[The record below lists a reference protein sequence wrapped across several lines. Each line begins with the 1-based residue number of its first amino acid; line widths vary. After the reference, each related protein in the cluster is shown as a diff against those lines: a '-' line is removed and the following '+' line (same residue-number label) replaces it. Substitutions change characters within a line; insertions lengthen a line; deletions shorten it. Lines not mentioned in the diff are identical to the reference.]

1 MSGPDSAEPQDSAV
15 VSVRIETWAAGGRG
29 LARVGGRVWMI
40 DGAVPDD
47 VVRARIRRDHGRWV
61 EGEVV
66 SIAEPSTSRR
76 APPCAIQAICGGCPM
91 MPVEERLQRA
101 AKRRIVQDA
110 LERIGRLEAIDVEA
124 CVASPRAVGY
134 RNKLELTLGLDATGR
149 RVLGYHVA
157 GHPGRIVDVPRCPIG
172 DPALDAAL
180 GAVRGALLEGEAT
193 SDPALANPREPV
205 RAVLRVSASSGE
217 ILVALRTAPGPF
229 PSAARLA
236 HGIAGELTRLAGVV
250 RIHAVPGRR
259 GGARVETLWG
269 RPSIEEAVLGTTFRV
284 PAGAFLQV
292 NAEAFALL
300 GAHVIEGCGGAGT
313 ALELYGGIGAT
324 GIALAAGGTRVT
336 VVEADAEAVACGREA
351 AERAGRPV
359 RFVAGDVLRHLRGE
373 RAAPDL
379 VLVDPP
385 RAGLG
390 PGVAGELVRL
400 AAKHLVY
407 VSCDPATLA
416 RDLRLLAAG
425 GYAVDRVVPFDLF
438 PQTAHVEAVA
448 WLTRAGGDR
457 RTPPRASP
465 PRASC

>member
-15 VSVRIETWAAGGRG
+15 VSARVESWAAGGRG
-29 LARVGGRVWMI
+29 IARVDGRVWMI
-40 DGAVPDD
+40 DGVVPDD
-47 VVRARIRRDHGRWV
+47 LVRARIRRDHGQWV

-66 SIAEPSTSRR
+66 SLAEPSTSRR
-76 APPCAIQAICGGCPM
+76 TPPCAIQAICGGCPM
-91 MPVEERLQRA
+91 MPVDEALQRT

-124 CVASPRAVGY
+124 CVASPRALGY
-134 RNKLELTLGLDATGR
+134 RNKLELTLGLDAAGR
-149 RVLGYHVA
+149 RVLGYHEA

-172 DPALDAAL
+172 DPALDVAL
-180 GAVRGALLEGEAT
+180 GAIRGVLLEGET
-193 SDPALANPREPV
+193 GSDSAPV
-205 RAVLRVSASSGE
+205 RVVIRVSASSGE
-217 ILVALRTAPGPF
+217 VLVALRTDPGPF
-229 PSAARLA
+229 SIATEAASAIADAVPRLS
-236 HGIAGELTRLAGVV
+236 GMV

-269 RPSIEEAVLGTTFRV
+269 RPWIEEVVLGTSFRV
-284 PAGAFLQV
+284 PAMTFLQV
-292 NAEAFALL
+292 NPEASALL
-300 GAHVIEGCGGAGT
+300 GAHLLDGCAGAGT
-313 ALELYGGIGAT
+313 ALELYGGIGAA

-351 AERAGRPV
+351 AERAGLAV

-373 RAAPDL
+373 RAVPDL

-385 RAGLG
+385 RTGLG
-390 PGVAGELVRL
+390 AGVAGELVRV
-400 AAKHLVY
+400 AAPRVVY

-416 RDLRLLAAG
+416 RDLRVLAAG

-457 RTPPRASP
+457 RTPPRAFP